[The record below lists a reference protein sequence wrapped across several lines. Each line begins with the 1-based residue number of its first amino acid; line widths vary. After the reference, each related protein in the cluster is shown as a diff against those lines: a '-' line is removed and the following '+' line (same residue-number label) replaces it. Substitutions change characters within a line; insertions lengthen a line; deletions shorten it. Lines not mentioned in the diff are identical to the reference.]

1 MSNSIYTT
9 AYLGLCVP
17 IVDDFRSVQQEVC
30 TRYTLIPR
38 SEAHVTIA
46 FFGATNAATL
56 ANLATSLQ
64 DILPSSEVSDIRIDG
79 LGGAYQVAGEL
90 KPITDEEPQRLIEF
104 PRVLWLAATVAKEVY
119 AFRQQAKLA
128 AERVGVST
136 TLIEP
141 DFFPH
146 LTLGS
151 AGPSDKGDWT
161 LWDVH
166 TVPKRATI
174 DQRLSLQKVK
184 ASKLH
189 LSDVSIHPESV
200 HLLCDFSN
208 S

>member
-1 MSNSIYTT
+1 MSNNIYTT

-46 FFGATNAATL
+46 FFGATSASRLTS
-56 ANLATSLQ
+56 LATSLRE
-64 DILPSSEVSDIRIDG
+64 ILPSSEVSGIRIDG
-79 LGGAYQVAGEL
+79 LGGAYQEAGEL
-90 KPITDEEPQRLIEF
+90 RPITDGEPRRLIEF

-119 AFRQQAKLA
+119 AFREQAKLA

-136 TLIEP
+136 ALIEP

-151 AGPSDKGDWT
+151 AGPSGEKDWT

-166 TVPKRATI
+166 TVPKRPTI
-174 DQRLSLQKVK
+174 NLRLSLQNVK

-189 LSDVSIHPESV
+189 LSDVSIHPDSV
-200 HLLCDFSN
+200 HVLCEFSAG
-208 S
+208 

>member
-1 MSNSIYTT
+1 MSNNIYKT
-9 AYLGLCVP
+9 AYLGLSVP
-17 IVDDFRSVQQEVC
+17 IAGDFRSVQREVC
-30 TRYTLIPR
+30 TRYALIPR

-46 FFGATNAATL
+46 FFGATDAVTL
-56 ANLATSLQ
+56 ANLATSLRE
-64 DILPSSEVSDIRIDG
+64 ILPSSEVSGIRIDG
-79 LGGAYQVAGEL
+79 LGGAYQEDGEL
-90 KPITDEEPQRLIEF
+90 RPISGEEPQRLMES
-104 PRVLWLAATVAKEVY
+104 PRVLWLAASIAKEVY

-128 AERVGVST
+128 AESVGMNTS
-136 TLIEP
+136 LIEP

-151 AGPSDKGDWT
+151 AGPSDKGDWR

-174 DQRLSLQKVK
+174 DLRLSLQNVK

-189 LSDVSIHPESV
+189 LSDVSIHPDSV
-200 HLLCDFSN
+200 HVLCDFSN